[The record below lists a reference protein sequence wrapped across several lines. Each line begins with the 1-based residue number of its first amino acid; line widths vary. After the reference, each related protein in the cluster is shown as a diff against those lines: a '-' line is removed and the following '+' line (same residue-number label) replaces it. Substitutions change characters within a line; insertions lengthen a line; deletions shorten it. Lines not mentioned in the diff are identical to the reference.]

1 MIKKQHTYT
10 DNSLL
15 SEPPLKD
22 ESYYCFFKNKDL
34 INHSMASLKIT
45 HSKLKFTLQ
54 LVSHLKVKMAAK
66 WQQSATLCA
75 TFHHYSAWRKYKNQ

>member
-1 MIKKQHTYT
+1 MIKKYTYT

-15 SEPPLKD
+15 SELPLKE
-22 ESYYCFFKNKDL
+22 ESYHCFFKNKDF
-34 INHSMASLKIT
+34 INHSMVSLKIT
-45 HSKLKFTLQ
+45 YIKLKFTLQ

-75 TFHHYSAWRKYKNQ
+75 TFHHY